1 MQEIIKEIQ
10 AHIEKGDPPVIVSI
24 EGGAGSGKTTLAT
37 ALHKALGGNLYH
49 MDDFFLPPYLR
60 TAERL
65 STPGGNVDY
74 ERFYEE
80 VVQGIFSAG
89 PFSYGVFDC
98 SVGKIT
104 GVREMQP
111 SNLHIV
117 EGVYSAHPRYA
128 EIYSLRIF
136 LDVDGETQ
144 RKRILARNGEKA
156 PMFFDRW
163 IPMENR
169 YFEAYSIREK
179 SDIIL

>member
-1 MQEIIKEIQ
+1 MQEIIKKIQ
-10 AHIEKGDPPVIVSI
+10 TLEAKGEAPVIVSI
-24 EGGAGSGKTTLAT
+24 EGGAGSGKTTLAA
-37 ALHKALGGNLYH
+37 ALNKALGGNLYH
-49 MDDFFLPPYLR
+49 MDDFFLPPHLR

-65 STPGGNVDY
+65 ATPGGNVDY

-80 VVQGIFSAG
+80 VVKGIFSGG

-98 SVGKIT
+98 SVGEIT
-104 GVREMQP
+104 DSREMQP
-111 SNLHIV
+111 SALHIV
-117 EGVYSAHPRYA
+117 EGVYSAHPHYA

-144 RKRILARNGEKA
+144 RKRILERNREKA